1 MKKRVCCLIAS
12 LCFVSNGYAYFEV
25 VDTPEPVKPKTIKVV
40 TPTSPVG
47 MGIVSQVGVGE
58 DFKVS
63 SFGKDTPIEAA
74 MSMILPDVWKV
85 VVDKKITNLENGFS
99 WKKNESFFQIIKR
112 EGEKNNIKFLINWDK
127 RYIYVF
133 DRSDNKKAQDI
144 ALKTEKKKS
153 VLSQTSSSKN
163 VSRLVKP
170 KPSKPSQVIEKKASD
185 KVAIFDIEKKIPQ
198 QNERIKEKEIKKKD
212 NELFFVDIN
221 EEVSPKRIRQGEFVF
236 GELKETGS
244 LTSYGKNINAP
255 IAYKMIFSP
264 VWTVKIDN
272 SLKSD
277 FNEYKVSWNREDN
290 LLNVL
295 QKTHNYFS
303 QKKKN
308 VFWIVDEKN
317 KVLTLGHYKEKI
329 YPVELSAGYFRDQF
343 RSFCKKWGYT
353 VIFEG
358 DFEDKINIR
367 KAIEVK
373 GEVFSED
380 VNSISQALNEN
391 GKIDFYFNIYKNNTI
406 VVKMINL

>member
-25 VDTPEPVKPKTIKVV
+25 VDKPEPVKPKTIKVV

-47 MGIVSQVGVGE
+47 MGLVSQVGVGE

-74 MSMILPDVWKV
+74 MSMILPEVWKV

-99 WKKNESFFQIIKR
+99 WEKNESFFQIIKR

-133 DRSDNKKAQDI
+133 DRSDNKKAQNM
-144 ALKTEKKKS
+144 ALKTEKEKG
-153 VLSQTSSSKN
+153 VLSQTSSPGN
-163 VSRLVKP
+163 VPRLVKP
-170 KPSKPSQVIEKKASD
+170 KPSKPSQVIEKKASN

-198 QNERIKEKEIKKKD
+198 QDEKIKEKEIKKKD
-212 NELFFVDIN
+212 NVLFFVDIN

-236 GELKETGS
+236 GDFDNLSE
-244 LTSYGKNINAP
+244 LTSYGKDIDSS
-255 IAYKMIFSP
+255 IAYKMIFAPS
-264 VWTVKIDN
+264 WTVKIDN

-277 FNEYKVSWNREDN
+277 FDDYKISWTRDDN
-290 LLNVL
+290 FLDIL
-295 QKTHNYFS
+295 QKTHSYFL

-308 VFWIVDEKN
+308 TFWLVDNKN
-317 KVLTLGHYKEKI
+317 KVVTLGHYRNQI
-329 YPVELSAGYFRDQF
+329 YPVQLKAGYFRDQF
-343 RSFCKKWGYT
+343 KSFCEKWGYT

-358 DFEDKINIR
+358 DFEDKINLK
-367 KAIEVK
+367 KAIDVN
-373 GEVFSED
+373 GEVFVD
-380 VNSISQALNEN
+380 DINIISQSMNEN
-391 GKIDFYFNIYKNNTI
+391 GKIDFYFNIYKNKTI